1 MANGRKP
8 TILIEGKSFREIA
21 ERYGIREAT
30 LRARYRPGITLRE
43 LVCRTKQGMMPKD
56 FRVVG
61 DMTLSEIAAEAGL
74 PYQTVYWRYRNGF
87 TKYAEVTAGLYELR
101 RTKKK
106 NGDKT

>member
-8 TILIEGKSFREIA
+8 TILIEGKSLREIS

-30 LRARYRPGITLRE
+30 LRARYRPGITVRE
-43 LVCRTKQGMMPKD
+43 LVGGTKRGMTPKG
-56 FRVVG
+56 FLAVG
-61 DMTLSEIAAEAGL
+61 DMTLSEIAAETGIAYHTL
-74 PYQTVYWRYRNGF
+74 YWRYRNGF
-87 TKYAEVTAGLYELR
+87 TKYAELTAGLYELR